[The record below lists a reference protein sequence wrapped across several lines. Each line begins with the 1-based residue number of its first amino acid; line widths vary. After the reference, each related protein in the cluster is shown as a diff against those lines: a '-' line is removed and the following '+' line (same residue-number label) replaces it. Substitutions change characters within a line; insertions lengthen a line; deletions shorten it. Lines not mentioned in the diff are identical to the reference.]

1 MGDERQDTGESMKEI
16 IGAVKKYFPGA
27 LSAVQGQLLPSA
39 TAQMKADLAVSK
51 PYAQEGYDIFAE
63 LAPKYAQTASDIDD
77 LTQKAA
83 SQRELDI
90 AQTTGRG
97 LVTEA
102 DLAQKQLDPEFYAQ
116 REALSAGLS
125 KYIQAADPTLTE
137 NEREEIRRGIGRTP
151 FNPESGIDTAVNAM
165 QFGEKGREKTA
176 LFGEALSRV
185 ASALPAMQ
193 SGLVGTDIASKR
205 GVANTASGRVGGVM
219 TGSGSLAPNLYSA
232 MLGNAGGIQQ
242 QAMTQ
247 QLSTWDQVGKGFEL
261 GGSVLGGV
269 LGALKV

>member
-1 MGDERQDTGESMKEI
+1 MDERQDAGESMKEV
-16 IGAVKKYFPGA
+16 IGAVKKYFPA
-27 LSAVQGQLLPSA
+27 AISSVQGQLTPSA
-39 TAQMKADLAVSK
+39 LAQLEADKAVSL
-51 PYAQEGYDIFAE
+51 PYAEEDYRIYSKLGPE
-63 LAPKYAQTASDIDD
+63 YAKTAADIDD

-102 DLAQKQLDPEFYAQ
+102 DLAQRQLDPEFYAQ
-116 REALSAGLS
+116 RQALSEGLA
-125 KYIQAADPTLTE
+125 KYIKASDPTLTE

-151 FNPESGIDTAVNAM
+151 FNPESGIDTASNAM

-193 SGLVGTDIASKR
+193 SGLVGSDIASKR
-205 GVANTASGRVGGVM
+205 GVANTASERVGGVM

-242 QAMTQ
+242 QAMAK
-247 QLSTWDQVGKGFEL
+247 QLSTWDQVAKGFQL
-261 GGSVLGGV
+261 GGQFAGGV
-269 LGALKV
+269 LGALKI